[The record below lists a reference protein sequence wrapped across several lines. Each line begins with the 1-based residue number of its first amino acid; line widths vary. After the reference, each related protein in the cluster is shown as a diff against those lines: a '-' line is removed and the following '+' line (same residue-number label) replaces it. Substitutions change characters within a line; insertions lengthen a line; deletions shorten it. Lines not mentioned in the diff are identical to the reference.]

1 MNELLADF
9 PLLQDGEKNLIEM
22 DHCYQAIC
30 RISFSSA
37 LHAELFD
44 QLFEF
49 FNIEKKSI
57 PNISLI
63 LLPVF
68 LEKNPTF
75 HAEKR
80 TWFSLL

>member
-1 MNELLADF
+1 
-9 PLLQDGEKNLIEM
+9 M

-37 LHAELFD
+37 SHAELFD

-49 FNIEKKSI
+49 FNIEKKKYPKHFSHI
-57 PNISLI
+57 APG
-63 LLPVF
+63 F
-68 LEKNPTF
+68 HEKNPTF
-75 HAEKR
+75 HAKKR